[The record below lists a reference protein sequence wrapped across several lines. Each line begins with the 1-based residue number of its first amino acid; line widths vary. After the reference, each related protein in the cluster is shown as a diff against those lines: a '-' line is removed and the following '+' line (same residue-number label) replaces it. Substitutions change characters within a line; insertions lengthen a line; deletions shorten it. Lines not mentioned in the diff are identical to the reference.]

1 MLLLQDDEYANSQV
15 SEAFVLGFSANLDRL
30 PAPLFAVLDG
40 GCFEDLEDDLE
51 QAGIAC
57 QSLFLSGGDRE
68 MRRDGPWLV
77 MLRDRRIREHI
88 ESLALE
94 APCAVFWSCPDG
106 EQKLLR
112 HLRAINQIRIPD
124 QNATDKDERHGK
136 PLRYERVLFRHWD
149 PTVLS
154 HLLPILSPEQ
164 LARFFG
170 PAPAIL
176 FNTGEERVKRAVR
189 SVSLPPPLPGPLTL
203 TIEQIDQLQQ
213 AIDNSSTSAIANYL
227 RDAAPDVVSDLDDI
241 ELQAQIDKARKSGN
255 RIGLHTDEDLGDWA
269 FLYVASKGEVTL
281 DRKLINYVRSG
292 EGGDRRDLKRTPAQR
307 LRKAIEAAAATEG

>member
-1 MLLLQDDEYANSQV
+1 MRDDGQANSQV
-15 SEAFVLGFSANLDRL
+15 SEAFVLGFGANLDRL
-30 PAPLFAVLDG
+30 PTPLFAVLDG

-51 QAGIAC
+51 QEGIAC
-57 QSLFLSGGDRE
+57 QSLFLDGGDRE

-88 ESLALE
+88 EALALE

-106 EQKLLR
+106 EQKLWR
-112 HLRAINQIRIPD
+112 HLRSINQIRIPD
-124 QNATDKDERHGK
+124 QNATDEDERHGK

-170 PAPAIL
+170 PAPAIV

-189 SVSLPPPLPGPLTL
+189 SVSLPPPPPGPLTL

-213 AIDNSSTSAIANYL
+213 AIDNSSTSAIAGYL

-241 ELQAQIDKARKSGN
+241 ELQAQIGRARKSGN

-292 EGGDRRDLKRTPAQR
+292 EGGDHRDLKRTPAQR